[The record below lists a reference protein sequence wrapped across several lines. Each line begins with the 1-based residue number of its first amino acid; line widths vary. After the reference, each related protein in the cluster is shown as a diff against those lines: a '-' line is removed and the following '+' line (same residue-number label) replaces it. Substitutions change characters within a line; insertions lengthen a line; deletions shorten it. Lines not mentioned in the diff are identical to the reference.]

1 MKLAAFVVLA
11 QTSLAIA
18 DDEPVPEFVP
28 GAVETR
34 AAVEVSDAITSIAVD
49 GFYNV
54 NERFRIGITTSDA
67 ARRQLAA
74 GRGLCVV
81 HCLDR
86 FDGLAA
92 DAQVRLG
99 PSFVGRA
106 AIDAVRFAPT
116 AVAAELGGELHVID
130 GRIGV
135 VASPTLRIGV
145 ARRDLANGD
154 GASLPAEIDL
164 RLGPRVGISGIA
176 RVAVA
181 FDKLDATPSFGS
193 AGGVWLVLGPVT
205 LTARSGSTDVFHPR
219 STLFADLAIA
229 WSS

>member
-1 MKLAAFVVLA
+1 VKLAAWVVLA
-11 QTSLAIA
+11 QASVAFA
-18 DDEPVPEFVP
+18 DDEPVPPFQP
-28 GAVETR
+28 GAVDAR
-34 AAVEVSDAITSIAVD
+34 AALEVSDAITSIAVD
-49 GFYNV
+49 GFYTV
-54 NERFRIGITTSDA
+54 NERFRIGVTTSDA

-86 FDGLAA
+86 FDGVAA

-99 PSFVGRA
+99 PSLVGRA
-106 AIDAVRFAPT
+106 AIDAIRFAPT
-116 AVAAELGGELHVID
+116 AVAAELGAELHAID

-135 VASPTLRIGV
+135 VVSPTLRIGV

-164 RLGPRVGISGIA
+164 RLGSRVGISGIA
-176 RVAVA
+176 RVAIA
-181 FDKLDATPSFGS
+181 FDQLDATPSFGS

-205 LTARSGSTDVFHPR
+205 VTARSGSTDVFHLQA
-219 STLFADLAIA
+219 TLFADLAIA